1 MSENEQQ
8 RAGRLPYQQ
17 QMEFEPGSGHG
28 SASYT
33 IGDEEVPHTSYSSSS
48 TRGQKLVWQDAI
60 MHPTAGQRLALAIV
74 SLVMF
79 LILIFGLVLLAIT
92 SNAAG
97 WVVLPILF
105 ILILYSALA
114 VIINIVFNRKF

>member
-1 MSENEQQ
+1 MS
-8 RAGRLPYQQ
+8 QQ

-33 IGDEEVPHTSYSSSS
+33 VGDEEVPHTSYSSSS
-48 TRGQKLVWQDAI
+48 TRGQKLVWQDAV
-60 MHPTAGQRLALAIV
+60 MHPTAGQRFALAIL

-92 SNAAG
+92 SNAEG
-97 WVVLPILF
+97 WVVLPIL
-105 ILILYSALA
+105 LILALYTGLA
-114 VIINIVFNRKF
+114 ITINAVFNSHT

>member
-1 MSENEQQ
+1 MSQQ
-8 RAGRLPYQQ
+8 H
-17 QMEFEPGSGHG
+17 MEFEPGSGHG
-28 SASYT
+28 SASYSV
-33 IGDEEVPHTSYSSSS
+33 GYEEVPHNSYSSSS
-48 TRGQKLVWQDAI
+48 IRGQKLLWQDAV

-79 LILIFGLVLLAIT
+79 LILIFGLVLIAVTT
-92 SNAAG
+92 SADA

-114 VIINIVFNRKF
+114 VIINIVFNRKS

>member
-1 MSENEQQ
+1 MS
-8 RAGRLPYQQ
+8 QQ
-17 QMEFEPGSGHG
+17 QMDFEPGSGHG

-33 IGDEEVPHTSYSSSS
+33 VGYEEVPHDSSSS
-48 TRGQKLVWQDAI
+48 SIRGQKLLWHDAV
-60 MHPTAGQRLALAIV
+60 MHPTASQRLALAII

-79 LILIFGLVLLAIT
+79 MILIFGLVLIAVT
-92 SNAAG
+92 SNADS

-114 VIINIVFNRKF
+114 ACINIVFNGKS

>member
-1 MSENEQQ
+1 
-8 RAGRLPYQQ
+8 
-17 QMEFEPGSGHG
+17 
-28 SASYT
+28 
-33 IGDEEVPHTSYSSSS
+33 
-48 TRGQKLVWQDAI
+48 

-79 LILIFGLVLLAIT
+79 LILIFGLVLIAVT
-92 SNAAG
+92 SSAAG

-114 VIINIVFNRKF
+114 ASINIVFNRKS

>member
-1 MSENEQQ
+1 MSQQ
-8 RAGRLPYQQ
+8 H
-17 QMEFEPGSGHG
+17 MEFEPGSGHG
-28 SASYT
+28 SASYSV
-33 IGDEEVPHTSYSSSS
+33 GYEELPHDSYSSSS
-48 TRGQKLVWQDAI
+48 VRGQKLSWQDAI

-79 LILIFGLVLLAIT
+79 LILIFGFVLLAIT
-92 SNAAG
+92 SSAAG

-114 VIINIVFNRKF
+114 VIINIVFNRNS

>member
-1 MSENEQQ
+1 MS
-8 RAGRLPYQQ
+8 QQ
-17 QMEFEPGSGHG
+17 QMEFDPGSGHR
-28 SASYT
+28 SASYSV
-33 IGDEEVPHTSYSSSS
+33 GYEEVPHDSSSS
-48 TRGQKLVWQDAI
+48 SIRGQKLLWQDAV

-79 LILIFGLVLLAIT
+79 LILIFGLVLVVVT
-92 SNAAG
+92 SSPAG

-114 VIINIVFNRKF
+114 IIINIVFNRNS